1 MVFFDVPR
9 GGHSHNILRADGPRP
24 HLAATH
30 LGRGRSC
37 IVRAVYLEG
46 FGRHRV
52 WHSVYRLPYGV
63 PRNQDAQRQSAI
75 AERRPAALDRIAHR
89 SHDGGW
95 WKCSLLIQVVRRR
108 GCPTCVETAP
118 NGGRLPCSFC
128 DHLSH
133 CGDIQRQIRSARD
146 FRASKNA
153 QCLEGR

>member
-9 GGHSHNILRADGPRP
+9 GGHSHNILRGDGPRP

-37 IVRAVYLEG
+37 IVRVVYPEG

-63 PRNQDAQRQSAI
+63 PRNQDAQRQSGI
-75 AERRPAALDRIAHR
+75 GERRPAALDRIAHR

-95 WKCSLLIQVVRRR
+95 WKCSFIDPGRSASRLPDVRR
-108 GCPTCVETAP
+108 
-118 NGGRLPCSFC
+118 N
-128 DHLSH
+128 
-133 CGDIQRQIRSARD
+133 
-146 FRASKNA
+146 RAESWA
-153 QCLEGR
+153 FAVLVL